1 MNIAFRTSKL
11 QRIFN
16 SETEL
21 KTTHG
26 PQMAAVIRNRMVFLR
41 AANNLD
47 QVPVKPPF
55 RRHQLTGE
63 YKGCFAVDL
72 KHPFRL
78 IFRPIN
84 DPLPS
89 LEDGGID
96 LRRVTD
102 IEIICVED
110 YH

>member
-21 KTTHG
+21 KTTYG
-26 PQMAAVIRNRMVFLR
+26 PQMAAVIRKRMVFLR
-41 AANNLD
+41 AANNLE
-47 QVPVKPPF
+47 QVPATRPF
-55 RRHQLTGE
+55 RRHQLSGG
-63 YKGCFAVDL
+63 YKGCLAVDL
-72 KHPFRL
+72 KHPYRL
-78 IFRPIN
+78 IFRPVN
-84 DPLPS
+84 DPLS
-89 LEDGGID
+89 VLGDGGID